1 VAKEASKGGGMTKS
15 KAILFDLDGVLID
28 SKEIHFDS
36 LNMALAE
43 IDEKLVIT
51 RFEQDNIFEGLTT
64 RSKLEI
70 LTMTK
75 GLSPLLHEQVWKL
88 KQKYSSEMFSSVNK
102 DDNLI
107 SLFKTIKDR
116 GFYIG
121 VGSNA
126 IRQTVSSCL
135 DAIGVS
141 GYVDKSLSNEDVMQ
155 PKPSPEIYNSL
166 MNLLG
171 SDKDNSAIVE
181 DSHVGRQAAEDSG
194 ARLFPVESRSDVDT
208 LLIERIMSYLED

>member
-1 VAKEASKGGGMTKS
+1 MTKS